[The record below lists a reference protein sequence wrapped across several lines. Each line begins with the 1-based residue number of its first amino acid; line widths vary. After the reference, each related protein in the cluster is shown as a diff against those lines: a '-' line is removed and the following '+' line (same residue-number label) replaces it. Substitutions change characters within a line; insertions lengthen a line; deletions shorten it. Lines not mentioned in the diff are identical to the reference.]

1 MLAGISFSCYVGK
14 NVYLCKLKGDMKM
27 STATYS
33 NPAMNNLWN
42 YIQGLSLS
50 ASDRQWLADRLVG
63 KTDEQQ
69 AAKSEK
75 ELVFPHFDDGF
86 VPSESLLSMALGPL
100 PERFEINKQLH

>member
-1 MLAGISFSCYVGK
+1 
-14 NVYLCKLKGDMKM
+14 M

-50 ASDRQWLADRLVG
+50 ASDRQWLADKLVE

-69 AAKSEK
+69 EAKSEK
-75 ELVFPHFDDGF
+75 ELVFPHIDDGF
-86 VPSESLLSMALGPL
+86 VPSESLLSMVLGPL
-100 PERFEINKQLH
+100 PEGFDIDKELELMWEERAK

>member
-1 MLAGISFSCYVGK
+1 
-14 NVYLCKLKGDMKM
+14 M

-50 ASDRQWLADRLVG
+50 ASDRQWLADRLVE

-69 AAKSEK
+69 AAKSEE

-86 VPSESLLSMALGPL
+86 VPSESLLSMVLGPL
-100 PERFEINKQLH
+100 PEGFDIDKELELMWEERAK

>member
-1 MLAGISFSCYVGK
+1 
-14 NVYLCKLKGDMKM
+14 M

-50 ASDRQWLADRLVG
+50 TSDRQWLADRLVE

-69 AAKSEK
+69 TAKSEK
-75 ELVFPHFDDGF
+75 ELVFPHFNDGL
-86 VPSESLLSMALGPL
+86 VPSEGLLSMVLGPL
-100 PERFEINKQLH
+100 PEGFDIDKELELMWEERAK

>member
-1 MLAGISFSCYVGK
+1 
-14 NVYLCKLKGDMKM
+14 M

-50 ASDRQWLADRLVG
+50 GQWLADRLVEN
-63 KTDEQQ
+63 TDEQQ

-86 VPSESLLSMALGPL
+86 VPSESLLSMVLGPL
-100 PERFEINKQLH
+100 PEGFDIDKELELII